1 MSSLPDS
8 GTRAATGTNVQRKKL
23 FPRKADAMI
32 VSENRFKQSYTESE
46 AALMLG
52 ISIHTL
58 RTLLDEHVFN
68 DGSERP
74 PELTLRASDL
84 VLLRFWHKSRPNPK
98 VLRMPRRA

>member
-1 MSSLPDS
+1 
-8 GTRAATGTNVQRKKL
+8 
-23 FPRKADAMI
+23 MI
-32 VSENRFKQSYTESE
+32 STENRFKQYYTESE

-52 ISIHTL
+52 ISVHTL

-68 DGSERP
+68 DGTERP
-74 PELTLRASDL
+74 EDLQLRASDL

>member
-1 MSSLPDS
+1 MM
-8 GTRAATGTNVQRKKL
+8 TT
-23 FPRKADAMI
+23 I
-32 VSENRFKQSYTESE
+32 ENAFKRYYTESE

-74 PELTLRASDL
+74 EDLQLRASDL